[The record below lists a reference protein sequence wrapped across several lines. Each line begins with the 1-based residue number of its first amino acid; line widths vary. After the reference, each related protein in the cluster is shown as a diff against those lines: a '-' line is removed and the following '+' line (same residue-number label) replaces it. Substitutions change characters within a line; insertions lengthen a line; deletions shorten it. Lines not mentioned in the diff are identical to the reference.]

1 MRFRYPSH
9 AAFLAGSAL
18 GILTQPAWAQ
28 DVQQNADQPEIA
40 PAGDDEAGPED
51 EGIVVTGT
59 RIRGAKIAG
68 EVITVGREAIVAA
81 GQVDLGEA
89 IRSLPQNFGGGQNPG
104 VGFGAGLANS
114 NVNSASSPNLRGLGP
129 DATLTLLNGH
139 RLPYDSAFGGVD
151 ISAIPLAALDRIEVV
166 PDGAS
171 ALYGSDA
178 VAGVVNVILRRDMEG
193 VTTSGQ
199 LGASTDGGYFRQ
211 QADIVGG
218 HRWDGGG
225 FLLAYDFARN
235 SRIAARQRSYAA
247 TLDPET
253 SLYPSQHRHAVTLSG
268 HQALGSGIEAALDA
282 LYSRRVSRTAGGT
295 AENRYLAEP
304 EVETYTLAPSLKLA
318 LSRRWE
324 GRVLGVFGR
333 DRTHYRTTFSPLGG
347 VPGVTSGCF
356 CNTVASAE
364 IGAEGPLFALP
375 GGSAR
380 LAIGGGF
387 RNNGLE
393 YSRLVDGGAPESF
406 DITRRSRYAYGE
418 LHLPLVS
425 PETDLPGL
433 HRLDVSAALRY
444 EDYPGLD
451 RLATPRIGVNYS
463 PAGGLTLRGSW
474 SRSFK
479 APTLYQQFVSYQAYL
494 LPGAAFGAGSGT
506 VMYTSGGNPELEPE
520 RARSWTAG
528 FEFRPIATS
537 DLTASATW
545 FDIRYTDRVVQ
556 PIAGSI
562 AAAFT
567 DPGYAALIDYAP
579 LADDLQA
586 IVDGA
591 QFGLQNFTGGPY
603 NPADVIAFVDNRN
616 VNVAAQALEGVDANV
631 SWSRDLPRGARLGL
645 NLAGTWLNSSQQ
657 LTDALPTVELAG
669 TVFNPPELR
678 VRGSATFESGA
689 LRVTSTVNYI
699 GALVDRRFA
708 TQSRIPAS
716 ATVDL
721 GVSYD
726 AIRSSGRDPGLSLS
740 LTVQNLFDNRPE
752 IIGITGPTDT
762 PYDSTNYS
770 PIGRFVAFGIRRH
783 W

>member
-1 MRFRYPSH
+1 LE
-9 AAFLAGSAL
+9 A
-18 GILTQPAWAQ
+18 LTQPAWAQ
-28 DVQQNADQPEIA
+28 DVQQNPDEPESA
-40 PAGDDEAGPED
+40 PVGAGEAEAEDEDEDED

-59 RIRGAKIAG
+59 RIRGAKVAG

-218 HRWDGGG
+218 HRWNGGG
-225 FLLAYDFARN
+225 FLLAYDFVHN

-268 HQALGSGIEAALDA
+268 HQALGPGIEAALDA
-282 LYSRRVSRTAGGT
+282 LYSRRVSRTVGGT
-295 AENRYLAEP
+295 ADNRYLAEP

-324 GRVLGVFGR
+324 ARVLGVFGR

-347 VPGVTSGCF
+347 VPNVTSGCF

-387 RNNGLE
+387 RNNGLA
-393 YSRLVDGGAPESF
+393 YSRLVDGGAPEGF

-418 LHLPLVS
+418 LYLPLAS

-433 HRLDVSAALRY
+433 HRLEVSAALRY

-451 RLATPRIGVNYS
+451 QLATPRIGVNYS
-463 PAGGLTLRGSW
+463 PTRGLTLRGSW

-479 APTLYQQFVSYQAYL
+479 APTLYQQFVPYQAYL
-494 LPGAAFGAGSGT
+494 LPGAAFGAGPGT
-506 VMYTSGGNPELEPE
+506 VMYTSGGNPDLKPE

-528 FEFRPIATS
+528 FEFRPIAAPE
-537 DLTASATW
+537 LTVSATW
-545 FDIRYTDRVVQ
+545 FDIRYSDRVVQ

-567 DPGYAALIDYAP
+567 DPGYAALIDFAP
-579 LADDLQA
+579 AASGLQA
-586 IVDGA
+586 IIDGA

-603 NPADVIAFVDNRN
+603 SPADVVAFVDNRN
-616 VNVAAQALEGVDANV
+616 VNVAVQALEGVDANV
-631 SWSRDLPRGARLGL
+631 SWSGDLPGGARLGL
-645 NLAGTWLNSSQQ
+645 NLAGTWLDSSQQ
-657 LTDALPTVELAG
+657 LTDALPSVELAG
-669 TVFNPPELR
+669 TVFNPPEYR
-678 VRGSATFESGA
+678 FRGTATFESGA
-689 LRVTSTVNYI
+689 LRLTSTLNYT

-708 TQSRIPAS
+708 TESRIPGS

-726 AIRSSGRDPGLSLS
+726 LIRGTGRDPGLSLS
-740 LTVQNLFDNRPE
+740 VTVQNLFDNRPE
-752 IIGITGPTDT
+752 TIGVTGPTDT